1 MLMVST
7 KLDKA
12 QLIVGHDCGDSGLFR
27 ISF

>member
-12 QLIVGHDCGDSGLFR
+12 WLIVGPDCEDLGLFR